1 MFVRRALTAFAL
13 GGAIFTG
20 ASAYAADATSPP
32 AAAPAPA
39 AATAPAPTAPPSA
52 AALADA
58 DKLLLA
64 MGVKESIARTVPT
77 MMTEFE
83 QNVGT
88 SRPEIRESLRETLTA
103 IKPQFDKSAQDIY
116 AKAEALLALAMTEKD
131 LADVTAFFQ
140 SAAGKKY
147 LEIEPMFFQRLQDVL
162 APWRQELST
171 SIVDTARAEMKK
183 KGIDF

>member
-32 AAAPAPA
+32 AAAPA
-39 AATAPAPTAPPSA
+39 TPAPTAPPSA
-52 AALADA
+52 AAIADA

-77 MMTEFE
+77 MMAEFE
-83 QNVGT
+83 QNVAT

-103 IKPQFDKSAQDIY
+103 IKPQFDKSAQDVY
-116 AKAEALLALAMTEKD
+116 TKAEALLALAMTEKD
-131 LADVTAFFQ
+131 LADVTTFFQ